1 MCVCVCVPKVINSS
15 GSLVQLTLYL
25 IQSTGRLCL
34 IDPHRVGIKH
44 VIHVPGYTDMYMY
57 IMLVSISKVKVTWEQ
72 YSDSISES
80 KANDKLSI
88 DSIG

>member
-44 VIHVPGYTDMYMY
+44 VIHVPGYTD
-57 IMLVSISKVKVTWEQ
+57 IHTMLLSHERTKYSHTTIDCAWER
-72 YSDSISES
+72 
-80 KANDKLSI
+80 ND
-88 DSIG
+88 